1 MPKKQKPRTY
11 QRNGRYWADFRDY
24 ADQGGKREPLVPA
37 GERMATTDPDVAARL
52 VADRL
57 GELEQRR
64 RNKALLGIERQA
76 GLAEYAAHHLEEK
89 ARSARVT
96 VGTLELAQSRLEAA
110 VAFFGQGRDLAS
122 VSVRDVQA
130 YANWLTQ
137 RPNGRGGTLSAG
149 TRRQYLDTLSN
160 LYRRAAAEGYVPPGF
175 NPVGAMMD
183 KPSAARKEARW
194 LEVHDAALLLE
205 SARTFQPKRKDL
217 ALPFIYPLLA
227 TFLLTGGRSGEVVGL
242 EVEDVSF
249 DRRTVTFRPHA
260 HRRLKTETSFR
271 VVPLWPQ
278 LEEILRAYVFGS
290 AAPPGRLLFPAPAG
304 EQPVNDFR
312 KILDAVAS
320 RAGWKP
326 GEIRSKQ
333 FRHTYASARLQ
344 TLDQGHPVSM
354 YTVQREMGHGSD
366 RLLKQ
371 VYAHLGTIRHRSDV
385 VEYRVEQ
392 HREVLGERLRALG

>member
-37 GERMATTDPDVAARL
+37 GERIATTDPDVAARL

-89 ARSARVT
+89 ARSNRVT

-122 VSVRDVQA
+122 ISVRDVQA

-175 NPVGAMMD
+175 NP
-183 KPSAARKEARW
+183 
-194 LEVHDAALLLE
+194 
-205 SARTFQPKRKDL
+205 
-217 ALPFIYPLLA
+217 
-227 TFLLTGGRSGEVVGL
+227 SG
-242 EVEDVSF
+242 S
-249 DRRTVTFRPHA
+249 RRT
-260 HRRLKTETSFR
+260 
-271 VVPLWPQ
+271 
-278 LEEILRAYVFGS
+278 S
-290 AAPPGRLLFPAPAG
+290 A
-304 EQPVNDFR
+304 
-312 KILDAVAS
+312 KAS
-320 RAGWKP
+320 VCPRCTA
-326 GEIRSKQ
+326 
-333 FRHTYASARLQ
+333 T
-344 TLDQGHPVSM
+344 
-354 YTVQREMGHGSD
+354 
-366 RLLKQ
+366 
-371 VYAHLGTIRHRSDV
+371 
-385 VEYRVEQ
+385 
-392 HREVLGERLRALG
+392 